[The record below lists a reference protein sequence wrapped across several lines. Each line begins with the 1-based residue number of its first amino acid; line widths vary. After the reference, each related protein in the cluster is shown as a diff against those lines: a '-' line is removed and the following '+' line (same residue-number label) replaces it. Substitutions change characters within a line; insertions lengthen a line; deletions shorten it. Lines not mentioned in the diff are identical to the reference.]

1 MSAVNGKKDEVEP
14 NNNVNNNNKEN
25 GTSVVL
31 ETNLDDTPPA
41 SDSAGGEEDNLQVS
55 SIIWGPSKGGLLQNS
70 WTEIMNFSLFSHVHF
85 IFPPAGF
92 LKDLE
97 GDKVHVLV
105 LFFLYVLQVKSVKVV
120 DLTKIKVP
128 RTPLIYCHL

>member
-55 SIIWGPSKGGLLQNS
+55 SINS
-70 WTEIMNFSLFSHVHF
+70 LTEIINFSHVHF

-120 DLTKIKVP
+120 DLIKVP
-128 RTPLIYCHL
+128 LAPLIYCHL